1 MPLLCGPSTHAER
14 QNIGNA
20 PGIRW
25 TLGFIYLFI
34 SFLVHSASAG
44 HLLLVVKQAPAPVS
58 LSLTHRRPCVS
69 PIKGKPLPKNSKKND
84 NNGQH
89 GEIIRRFVESKGD
102 FLGEENAKELHQPTT
117 DGKLTQ
123 RNKWPTVRP
132 VRARARAMAIHENRP
147 ENRAGSQ
154 SCHTDN
160 FVLIRRRRR
169 RD

>member
-1 MPLLCGPSTHAER
+1 VVRPLTPSARILGTRLALD
-14 QNIGNA
+14 G
-20 PGIRW
+20 RW
-25 TLGFIYLFI
+25 DLFIYLFI

-102 FLGEENAKELHQPTT
+102 FLGEENEKELHQPN
-117 DGKLTQ
+117 DRWKVD
-123 RNKWPTVRP
+123 PT
-132 VRARARAMAIHENRP
+132 
-147 ENRAGSQ
+147 
-154 SCHTDN
+154 
-160 FVLIRRRRR
+160 
-169 RD
+169 